1 MPVVLSRPE
10 KLDHV
15 DTVRYEIDMVRF
27 AAQRLNEKTLT
38 ERDAWVYLEAFLLH
52 YRNLIDFLGSE
63 NPRSTDLHVTNIWQ
77 LANLT
82 PPSTATLNEL
92 YAKGRALRARYEPTD
107 AQGGGR
113 ISQYLQHCTTKR
125 TDAKDWAVTAMVEEI
140 EPLLTEVEE
149 HLGAHSFILPPVT
162 VKTLDQFSAS
172 TTTGTFT
179 SAAVLIDEAV
189 VKKVK
194 DRP

>member
-1 MPVVLSRPE
+1 MSLILSRPK

-15 DTVRYEIDMVRF
+15 DTVRYEIDMLRF
-27 AAQRLNEKTLT
+27 AAQRLAEKTLT

-63 NPRSTDLHVTNIWQ
+63 NPRSTDLHVTNVWQ

-82 PPSTATLNEL
+82 PPATLNEL

-125 TDAKDWAVTAMVEEI
+125 TDAKDWAVTTMVEDI
-140 EPLLTEVEE
+140 EPLLAEVEK

-179 SAAVLIDEAV
+179 SAAAVLTDEAIV
-189 VKKVK
+189 RKGK
-194 DRP
+194 DRR

>member
-1 MPVVLSRPE
+1 MFLILSRPK

-15 DTVRYEIDMVRF
+15 DTVRYEIDMLRF
-27 AAQRLNEKTLT
+27 AAQRLAEKTLT

-63 NPRSTDLHVTNIWQ
+63 NPRSTDLHVTNVWQ

-82 PPSTATLNEL
+82 PPATLNEL

-125 TDAKDWAVTAMVEEI
+125 TDAKDWAVTTMVEEI
-140 EPLLTEVEE
+140 EPLLAEVEK
-149 HLGAHSFILPPVT
+149 HLGAHSFIMPPVT

-179 SAAVLIDEAV
+179 SAAAVLTDEAV
-189 VKKVK
+189 VKKVT
-194 DRP
+194 